1 MSLMNRM
8 ARPHTQAG
16 TWLADGWCATV
27 YAVIGDNDYK
37 RDVMEMINISKGTC
51 NYCPGNK
58 STCPW
63 FDFQL
68 CAKWAQRMYK
78 PYELACKLI
87 RKGIGLSSANVFP
100 DWMHD
105 KYLGTDKV
113 QKNWSCSLKFLCSY
127 DLPHTPLNLTRALYG
142 YHANFFFI
150 HVMGVYVANPGRS
163 SMAPSCTCLFICL
176 CRSEIQPRI
185 WMSSGNMSSACTRN
199 SEFLTG
205 SVPSRWQCSPQKV
218 EFQIYSISD
227 SESAWVVWVPLSISV
242 LQCLMLVLIN
252 SCLWW

>member
-58 STCPW
+58 STACPW
-63 FDFQL
+63 FDFRL

-87 RKGIGLSSANVFP
+87 RQEIGLSSANVFP

-113 QKNWSCSLKFLCSY
+113 QKN
-127 DLPHTPLNLTRALYG
+127 
-142 YHANFFFI
+142 
-150 HVMGVYVANPGRS
+150 
-163 SMAPSCTCLFICL
+163 
-176 CRSEIQPRI
+176 
-185 WMSSGNMSSACTRN
+185 
-199 SEFLTG
+199 
-205 SVPSRWQCSPQKV
+205 
-218 EFQIYSISD
+218 
-227 SESAWVVWVPLSISV
+227 
-242 LQCLMLVLIN
+242 
-252 SCLWW
+252 